1 MGAVMPSTNG
11 TANEVL
17 SIPQRLLTLPEP
29 ARYLRGKLWSVLELI
44 WKGQLPHTRFGK
56 RFQVDRRDFDELVDR
71 EKKCEGTGRA
81 SRAFMCS
88 ASGHVTD
95 SAPCRIPCVRNGF

>member
-17 SIPQRLLTLPEP
+17 SIPQRLLTLLKP
-29 ARYLRGKLWSVLELI
+29 ARYLRCTLWSVLELI
-44 WKGQLPHTRFGK
+44 WKGQLPHTQFGK
-56 RFQVDRRDFDELVDR
+56 RFQVDRRHFDELLDR
-71 EKKCEGTGRA
+71 EKRCEGTGPA
-81 SRAFMCS
+81 SCAIMCS

-95 SAPCRIPCVRNGF
+95 SATSRINFVRNRF

>member
-17 SIPQRLLTLPEP
+17 SIPQRLLTLRES
-29 ARYLRGKLWSVLELI
+29 ARYLRCTLWSVLELI

-56 RFQVDRRDFDELVDR
+56 WFQVDRRDFDELLDR
-71 EKKCEGTGRA
+71 EKKCEATGPA
-81 SRAFMCS
+81 SRAIMCS

-95 SAPCRIPCVRNGF
+95 SAPRRIYFVRNRF

>member
-1 MGAVMPSTNG
+1 MRAVMPSTNG

-29 ARYLRGKLWSVLELI
+29 ARYLRGTLWSVLELI

-56 RFQVDRRDFDELVDR
+56 RFQVDRRDFDELLDR
-71 EKKCEGTGRA
+71 EKKFEGTGPT
-81 SRAFMCS
+81 SRAIVTS
-88 ASGHVTD
+88 AIGHVTD
-95 SAPCRIPCVRNGF
+95 SSTSRIYFVRNGF

>member
-1 MGAVMPSTNG
+1 MPSTNG

-17 SIPQRLLTLPEP
+17 SIPQRLLALSEV
-29 ARYLRGKLWSVLELI
+29 ARYLRCPLWSVRELI

-56 RFQVDRRDFDELVDR
+56 RFQVDRRDFDELLDR
-71 EKKCEGTGRA
+71 EKKCERTDRA
-81 SRAFMCS
+81 SRAIVCR

-95 SAPCRIPCVRNGF
+95 SVLGRISCVRNGS